1 MSVVDELEQAVRQ
14 VAERVGP
21 SVVGIGRGGRGSG
34 VVLADGLVATNA
46 HNIRGEETT
55 VVFGGDHSAVG
66 RVAGVDVDADLAVIA
81 VDTGGAP
88 AVAWA
93 DGDRSG
99 TGGRTAPSTS
109 AGEASAG
116 ADARARVG
124 AAVFALA
131 NPGGQLRVTFGLVSA
146 VDRAFRGPRGRR
158 IAGSIE
164 HTAPLPRG
172 ASGGPVVDAEGRLLG
187 IDTNRLGDGFYLALP
202 ADAELRQ
209 RLDALGRGEATAR
222 PRLGV
227 GIAPARVARQ
237 LRHAVG
243 LPERDGLLV
252 RVVEDGGPAD
262 QAGLRTGDLL
272 VEADGR
278 PLTDADEL
286 HEALDQVGE
295 DQTLTLR
302 VVRGTD
308 ELTVTVRFG
317 GSTAERVGSA

>member
-1 MSVVDELEQAVRQ
+1 MSVLEELEQTVRQ
-14 VAERVGP
+14 VADQVGP
-21 SVVGIGRGGRGSG
+21 SVVGIGRGRGRGSG

-46 HNIRGEETT
+46 HNLRGEETT
-55 VVFGGDHSAVG
+55 VVFAGDRSAVG

-88 AVAWA
+88 AVTWA
-93 DGDRSG
+93 EDG
-99 TGGRTAPSTS
+99 A
-109 AGEASAG
+109 
-116 ADARARVG
+116 ARVG
-124 AAVFALA
+124 APVFALA
-131 NPGGQLRVTFGLVSA
+131 NPGGQLRVTFGLVSG
-146 VDRAFRGPRGRR
+146 VGRAFRGPRGRR
-158 IAGSIE
+158 IAGSVE

-172 ASGGPVVDAEGRLLG
+172 ASGGPVVDGAGRVLG

-209 RLDALGRGEATAR
+209 RLDALGRGEAPAR

-237 LRHAVG
+237 LRRAVG

-262 QAGLRTGDLL
+262 RAGLRTGDLV
-272 VEADGR
+272 VEAGGR
-278 PLTDADEL
+278 PVTDADQLYEV
-286 HEALDQVGE
+286 LDQAGE
-295 DQTLTLR
+295 DPSLTLR

-308 ELTVTVRFG
+308 ELTVTVG
-317 GSTAERVGSA
+317 LGESGTERVGSA

>member
-1 MSVVDELEQAVRQ
+1 MSVLDELEEAVGQ

-21 SVVGIGRGGRGSG
+21 SVVGIGRGRGRGSG

-55 VVFGGDHSAVG
+55 VVFAGDRSAVG

-93 DGDRSG
+93 D
-99 TGGRTAPSTS
+99 
-109 AGEASAG
+109 
-116 ADARARVG
+116 DAEARVG

-146 VDRAFRGPRGRR
+146 VGRAFRGPRGRR

-172 ASGGPVVDAEGRLLG
+172 ASGGPVVDSAGRLLG

-202 ADAELRQ
+202 ADGELRR
-209 RLDALGRGEATAR
+209 RLDALGRGDAPAR
-222 PRLGV
+222 PRLGI

-237 LRHAVG
+237 LRRAVG

-252 RVVEDGGPAD
+252 RVVEESGPAD
-262 QAGLRTGDLL
+262 RSGLRTGDL
-272 VEADGR
+272 VIEAGGR
-278 PLTDADEL
+278 TVTDPDQLYEV
-286 HEALDQVGE
+286 LDQVGE
-295 DQTLTLR
+295 DQSLALR

-308 ELTVTVRFG
+308 ELTVTVSFG
-317 GSTAERVGSA
+317 EAGAERVGDA

>member
-1 MSVVDELEQAVRQ
+1 MSVLDELEQAVRE

-21 SVVGIGRGGRGSG
+21 SVVGIGRGRGRGSG

-46 HNIRGEETT
+46 HNIRDEETT
-55 VVFGGDHSAVG
+55 VVFGGDRSAVG
-66 RVAGVDVDADLAVIA
+66 RVIR

-88 AVAWA
+88 AIAWA
-93 DGDRSG
+93 DD
-99 TGGRTAPSTS
+99 T
-109 AGEASAG
+109 E
-116 ADARARVG
+116 ARVG
-124 AAVFALA
+124 TAVFALA

-146 VDRAFRGPRGRR
+146 VGRAFRGPRGRR

-172 ASGGPVVDAEGRLLG
+172 ASGGPVVDSAGRLLG

-209 RLDALGRGEATAR
+209 RLDALGRGETTAR

-237 LRHAVG
+237 LRRAVG

-252 RVVEDGGPAD
+252 RVVEDGGPAAR
-262 QAGLRTGDLL
+262 AGLHTGDLL
-272 VEADGR
+272 VEAGGR
-278 PLTDADEL
+278 PVTDADEL
-286 HEALDQVGE
+286 YEVLDQVGE

-308 ELTVTVRFG
+308 ELTVTVSFG
-317 GSTAERVGSA
+317 ESGAERVGSA

>member
-1 MSVVDELEQAVRQ
+1 MSVLDELEQAVRE
-14 VAERVGP
+14 VAERAGP
-21 SVVGIGRGGRGSG
+21 SVVGIGRGRGRGSG
-34 VVLADGLVATNA
+34 IVLADGLVATNA

-55 VVFGGDHSAVG
+55 VVFDGDRSAVG

-88 AVAWA
+88 AIAWA
-93 DGDRSG
+93 
-99 TGGRTAPSTS
+99 
-109 AGEASAG
+109 E
-116 ADARARVG
+116 DAEARVG
-124 AAVFALA
+124 SAVFALA
-131 NPGGQLRVTFGLVSA
+131 NPGGQLRATFGLVSA
-146 VDRAFRGPRGRR
+146 VGRAFRGPRGRR

-172 ASGGPVVDAEGRLLG
+172 ASGGPVVDRAGRLLG

-202 ADAELRQ
+202 ADAELRR
-209 RLDALGRGEATAR
+209 RLDALGRGEATVR

-237 LRHAVG
+237 LRRAVG

-262 QAGLRTGDLL
+262 RAGLRTGDLV
-272 VEADGR
+272 VEAGGR
-278 PLTDADEL
+278 PVTDADEL
-286 HEALDQVGE
+286 YEALDQVGE
-295 DQTLTLR
+295 GQTLTLR

-308 ELTVTVRFG
+308 ELTVTVSFG
-317 GSTAERVGSA
+317 DNGAERVGSA

>member
-1 MSVVDELEQAVRQ
+1 MSVLDELEQAVRE

-21 SVVGIGRGGRGSG
+21 SVVGIGRGRGRGSG

-46 HNIRGEETT
+46 HNLRGEETT
-55 VVFGGDHSAVG
+55 VVFAGDRSAVG

-88 AVAWA
+88 AIAWA
-93 DGDRSG
+93 DAETRI
-99 TGGRTAPSTS
+99 
-109 AGEASAG
+109 G
-116 ADARARVG
+116 AV
-124 AAVFALA
+124 VFALA
-131 NPGGQLRVTFGLVSA
+131 NPGGQLRTTFGLVSA
-146 VDRAFRGPRGRR
+146 VGRAFRGPRGRR

-172 ASGGPVVDAEGRLLG
+172 ASGGPVVDGAGRLLG

-202 ADAELRQ
+202 ADAELRR
-209 RLDALGRGEATAR
+209 RLDGLGRGEATAR

-237 LRHAVG
+237 LRRAVG

-262 QAGLRTGDLL
+262 RAGLRTGDLV
-272 VEADGR
+272 VEAGGR
-278 PLTDADEL
+278 PVTDADQLYEV
-286 HEALDQVGE
+286 LDQVGE

-308 ELTVTVRFG
+308 ELTVTVSFG
-317 GSTAERVGSA
+317 DSGAERVGSA

>member
-1 MSVVDELEQAVRQ
+1 MSVLDELEQAVRE

-21 SVVGIGRGGRGSG
+21 SVVGIGRGRGRGSG
-34 VVLADGLVATNA
+34 IVLADGLVATNA

-55 VVFGGDHSAVG
+55 VVFAGDRSAVG

-88 AVAWA
+88 AIAWA
-93 DGDRSG
+93 DG
-99 TGGRTAPSTS
+99 
-109 AGEASAG
+109 E
-116 ADARARVG
+116 ARVG
-124 AAVFALA
+124 AAVLALA
-131 NPGGQLRVTFGLVSA
+131 NPGGQLRTTFGLVSA
-146 VDRAFRGPRGRR
+146 VGRAFRGPRGRR

-172 ASGGPVVDAEGRLLG
+172 ASGGPVVDRDGRLLG

-209 RLDALGRGEATAR
+209 RLDALGRGETTAR

-237 LRHAVG
+237 LRQAVG

-252 RVVEDGGPAD
+252 RVVEEGGPAD
-262 QAGLRTGDLL
+262 RAGLRTGDLV
-272 VEADGR
+272 VEAGGR
-278 PLTDADEL
+278 PVTDADEL
-286 HEALDQVGE
+286 YEVLDQVGE
-295 DQTLTLR
+295 GQSLTLR

-308 ELTVTVRFG
+308 ELTVTVGFG
-317 GSTAERVGSA
+317 DGGAERVGSA

>member
-1 MSVVDELEQAVRQ
+1 
-14 VAERVGP
+14 
-21 SVVGIGRGGRGSG
+21 

-46 HNIRGEETT
+46 HNLRGEETT
-55 VVFGGDHSAVG
+55 VVFGGDRSAVG
-66 RVAGVDVDADLAVIA
+66 RVAGVDVDADLAVIR

-88 AVAWA
+88 AIAWA
-93 DGDRSG
+93 EATG
-99 TGGRTAPSTS
+99 T
-109 AGEASAG
+109 
-116 ADARARVG
+116 RVG
-124 AAVFALA
+124 TAVFALA

-146 VDRAFRGPRGRR
+146 VGRAFRGPRGRR

-172 ASGGPVVDAEGRLLG
+172 ASGGPVVDTAGRLLG

-209 RLDALGRGEATAR
+209 RLDALGRGEATVR

-237 LRHAVG
+237 LRRAVG

-262 QAGLRTGDLL
+262 RAGLRTGDLV
-272 VEADGR
+272 VEAGGR
-278 PLTDADEL
+278 AVTDADEL
-286 HEALDQVGE
+286 YEVLDQVGD

-308 ELTVTVRFG
+308 ELTVTVSFG
-317 GSTAERVGSA
+317 ESGAERVGSA

>member
-1 MSVVDELEQAVRQ
+1 MSVLDELGQAVRE
-14 VAERVGP
+14 VAGRAGP
-21 SVVGIGRGGRGSG
+21 SVVGIGRGRGRGSG

-55 VVFGGDHSAVG
+55 VVFAGDRSAVG

-88 AVAWA
+88 AIVWPE
-93 DGDRSG
+93 DGP
-99 TGGRTAPSTS
+99 AQ
-109 AGEASAG
+109 
-116 ADARARVG
+116 VG
-124 AAVFALA
+124 
-131 NPGGQLRVTFGLVSA
+131 
-146 VDRAFRGPRGRR
+146 RAFRGPRGRR

-172 ASGGPVVDAEGRLLG
+172 ASGGPVVDSGGRLLG
-187 IDTNRLGDGFYLALP
+187 INTNRLGDGFYLALP

-237 LRHAVG
+237 LRRAVG

-262 QAGLRTGDLL
+262 RAGLRTGDLV
-272 VEADGR
+272 VEAGGR
-278 PLTDADEL
+278 PVTDADEL
-286 HEALDQVGE
+286 YEVLDQVGE

-308 ELTVTVRFG
+308 ELTVTVAFG
-317 GSTAERVGSA
+317 DNGAERVGSA

>member
-1 MSVVDELEQAVRQ
+1 MSLLEELEQTVGQ

-21 SVVGIGRGGRGSG
+21 SVVGIGRGRGRGSG

-55 VVFGGDHSAVG
+55 VVFTGDRSAVG

-88 AVAWA
+88 AIAWA
-93 DGDRSG
+93 GDG
-99 TGGRTAPSTS
+99 
-109 AGEASAG
+109 E
-116 ADARARVG
+116 ARVG
-124 AAVFALA
+124 AVVFALA
-131 NPGGQLRVTFGLVSA
+131 NPGGQLRVTFGMVSA
-146 VDRAFRGPRGRR
+146 VGRAFRGPRGRR

-172 ASGGPVVDAEGRLLG
+172 ASGGPVVDKDGRLLG

-209 RLDALGRGEATAR
+209 RLDALGRGEAPAR

-237 LRHAVG
+237 LRRAVG

-262 QAGLRTGDLL
+262 RAGLRTGDLV
-272 VEADGR
+272 VEAGGR
-278 PLTDADEL
+278 PVTDADQLYEV
-286 HEALDQVGE
+286 LDQVGE
-295 DQTLTLR
+295 DQTLALR

-308 ELTVTVRFG
+308 ELTVTVAFG
-317 GSTAERVGSA
+317 DSGAEGVGSA

>member
-1 MSVVDELEQAVRQ
+1 MGVLDELEQAVRE

-21 SVVGIGRGGRGSG
+21 SVVGIGRGQGRGSG

-46 HNIRGEETT
+46 HNLRGEETT
-55 VVFGGDHSAVG
+55 VVFGDRGAVG
-66 RVAGVDVDADLAVIA
+66 RVAGVDVDADLAVIR

-88 AVAWA
+88 AIAWA
-93 DGDRSG
+93 EDTG
-99 TGGRTAPSTS
+99 T
-109 AGEASAG
+109 
-116 ADARARVG
+116 RVG
-124 AAVFALA
+124 TAVFALA

-146 VDRAFRGPRGRR
+146 VGRAFRGPRGRR

-172 ASGGPVVDAEGRLLG
+172 ASGGPVVDTAGRLLG

-237 LRHAVG
+237 LRRAVG

-262 QAGLRTGDLL
+262 RAGLRTGDLV
-272 VEADGR
+272 VEAGGR
-278 PLTDADEL
+278 AVTDADEL
-286 HEALDQVGE
+286 YEVLDQVGD

-308 ELTVTVRFG
+308 ELTVTVSFG
-317 GSTAERVGSA
+317 ESGAERVGSA

>member
-1 MSVVDELEQAVRQ
+1 MSVLDELEQAVRE

-21 SVVGIGRGGRGSG
+21 SVVGIGRGRGRGSG

-46 HNIRGEETT
+46 HNIRDEETT
-55 VVFGGDHSAVG
+55 VVFGGDRSAVG
-66 RVAGVDVDADLAVIA
+66 RVAGVDVDADLAVIR

-88 AVAWA
+88 AIAWA
-93 DGDRSG
+93 EG
-99 TGGRTAPSTS
+99 TES
-109 AGEASAG
+109 
-116 ADARARVG
+116 RVG
-124 AAVFALA
+124 TAVFALA

-146 VDRAFRGPRGRR
+146 VGRAFRGPRGRR

-172 ASGGPVVDAEGRLLG
+172 ASGGPVVDPAGRLLG
-187 IDTNRLGDGFYLALP
+187 IDTNRL
-202 ADAELRQ
+202 
-209 RLDALGRGEATAR
+209 DALGRGETTAR

-237 LRHAVG
+237 LRRAVG

-262 QAGLRTGDLL
+262 RAGLHTGDLL
-272 VEADGR
+272 VEAGGR
-278 PLTDADEL
+278 PVTDADEL
-286 HEALDQVGE
+286 YEVLDQVGE

-308 ELTVTVRFG
+308 ELTVTVSFG
-317 GSTAERVGSA
+317 DSGAERVGSA

>member
-1 MSVVDELEQAVRQ
+1 MSMLDELEQAVRE
-14 VAERVGP
+14 VADRVGP
-21 SVVGIGRGGRGSG
+21 SVVGIGRGRGRGSG
-34 VVLADGLVATNA
+34 IVLADGLVATNA

-55 VVFGGDHSAVG
+55 VVFAGDRSAVG

-88 AVAWA
+88 AIAWA
-93 DGDRSG
+93 E
-99 TGGRTAPSTS
+99 
-109 AGEASAG
+109 GE
-116 ADARARVG
+116 ARVG

-131 NPGGQLRVTFGLVSA
+131 NPGGQLRTTFGLVSA
-146 VDRAFRGPRGRR
+146 VGRAFRGPRGRR

-172 ASGGPVVDAEGRLLG
+172 SSGGPVVDRDGRLLG

-209 RLDALGRGEATAR
+209 RLDALGRGEATVR

-227 GIAPARVARQ
+227 GIAPTRVARQ
-237 LRHAVG
+237 LRSAVG

-262 QAGLRTGDLL
+262 RAGLRTGDLL
-272 VEADGR
+272 VEAGGR
-278 PLTDADEL
+278 AVTDADEL
-286 HEALDQVGE
+286 YEVLDQVGE

-308 ELTVTVRFG
+308 ELTVTVAFG
-317 GSTAERVGSA
+317 DNGAERVGSA